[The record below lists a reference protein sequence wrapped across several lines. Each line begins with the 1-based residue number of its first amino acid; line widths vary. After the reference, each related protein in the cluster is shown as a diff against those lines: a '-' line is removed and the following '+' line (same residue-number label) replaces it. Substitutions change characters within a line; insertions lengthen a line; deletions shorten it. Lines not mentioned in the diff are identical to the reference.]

1 MKQAQF
7 TTFDEIDERL
17 KILKLQKEIDRES
30 IKLNWNR
37 TKASL
42 YPTHLLGNIGG
53 LVPKL
58 VVSFLAGKLIKSFRS

>member
-1 MKQAQF
+1 MKQEQF

-37 TKASL
+37 TRTSL
-42 YPTHLLGNIGG
+42 YPTHILGNFGG

-58 VVSFLAGKLIKSFRS
+58 IVSFLAGKLIKKLRS

>member
-1 MKQAQF
+1 MKQEQF

-17 KILKLQKEIDRES
+17 KILKLQRES

-37 TKASL
+37 TRTSL
-42 YPTHLLGNIGG
+42 YPTHILGNFGG

-58 VVSFLAGKLIKSFRS
+58 IVSFLAGKLIKKLRS